1 MKTVLKNKRTW
12 LIAAAAVI
20 AVVLLL
26 AAGMLQRRE
35 NAPEP
40 AVTQPVQTEAAET
53 VQPETQAPTEATE
66 APAEEVPFEAGI
78 ADFTDSE
85 IQTPWLTLYYPEA
98 FSDLLV
104 VANTGNDPY
113 VLEFY
118 AMLEERPEQR
128 LFDVRLGKN
137 FDGNM
142 GIVKTA
148 GGDIGV
154 DLTIYAFKPEADWTQ
169 GEIDTVLAMQD
180 AANDMLARLDLTE
193 APGKQDKPVVEQ
205 EKPESSIHNTGSIET
220 PYCTL
225 EFPVIWEEYLLV
237 EQKERPDG
245 VCQVDFYGKV
255 GTKRQRLLF
264 TVLFGGDEG
273 DQLGAILTDDG
284 GFVTVNLQMTQ
295 PDLTGWKDADAEV
308 IYAMQEAVNDMIAR
322 LPLETN

>member
-1 MKTVLKNKRTW
+1 MKTVLKNKRIW
-12 LIAAAAVI
+12 LVAAAAVV
-20 AVVLLL
+20 AVAVLL
-26 AAGMLQRRE
+26 AAGMLQRKE

-40 AVTQPVQTEAAET
+40 AATLPVQTEPAET
-53 VQPETQAPTEATE
+53 VQPETQAATEATE
-66 APAEEVPFEAGI
+66 APAEEVFEEGI
-78 ADFTDSE
+78 VEFANNE

-104 VANTGNDPY
+104 VANTGSDPY

-118 AMLEERPEQR
+118 AMLEDRPEQR
-128 LFDVRLGKN
+128 IFDVRMGMN

-142 GIVKTA
+142 GIVRTPE
-148 GGDIGV
+148 GDIGV
-154 DLTIYAFKPEADWTQ
+154 DLTIYAFKPEADWSQ

-180 AANDMLARLDLTE
+180 AANDMLERLDLME
-193 APGKQDKPVVEQ
+193 APKKQDKPVVEQ

-264 TVLFGGDEG
+264 TVFFGGDEG

-284 GFVTVNLQMTQ
+284 GFVTVNLQMEE
-295 PDLTGWKDADAEV
+295 PDLTGWKDAEAEV
-308 IYAMQEAVNDMIAR
+308 IYAM
-322 LPLETN
+322 